1 MKILDEHGDGSSVHY
16 SLIYLEYIEISCI
29 FASEIKPYLYAKEC
43 ENEKQDGHL
52 PNEHRNEVNP
62 ESWTQLNGSI

>member
-1 MKILDEHGDGSSVHY
+1 MCEQGDGSSVHY

-29 FASEIKPYLYAKEC
+29 LASEIKPYLYAKEF

-52 PNEHRNEVNP
+52 PVHRDM
-62 ESWTQLNGSI
+62 SSRCQ

>member
-1 MKILDEHGDGSSVHY
+1 MSSRCQCEQGEQGDGSSVHY

-29 FASEIKPYLYAKEC
+29 LASEIKPYLYAKEC

-52 PNEHRNEVNP
+52 PVHRDML
-62 ESWTQLNGSI
+62 SRCQ